1 MQEQEQEQEKPLNS
15 PSTPTSPKLTRD
27 DDGSPTARPPAV
39 APVTVDGR
47 QAEAD
52 EPTLGERPAC
62 DHALTV
68 DVTRL
73 GDGPDVKRF
82 TCLCG
87 ERGEMVLTI
96 DPLVDGDDLSTGE
109 ADADRSGRRYPMSD
123 AQHRCD
129 HGLTVPHVDDS
140 FLSGE
145 RVECPGP
152 GVDTPSPEPQT
163 CNHGP
168 LPDDQH
174 HYNGDACLHQFAC
187 PDLCPGPGI
196 DGPESPRDP
205 LMLATV
211 WKCSECNGVALAE
224 HWQRASVSAL
234 RKVRLQISRGEV
246 DPDDVWIDDE
256 MAVCPRCKF
265 EHHDDE
271 SSWVAEAQGLVV
283 GAEFDE

>member
-1 MQEQEQEQEKPLNS
+1 
-15 PSTPTSPKLTRD
+15 
-27 DDGSPTARPPAV
+27 
-39 APVTVDGR
+39 
-47 QAEAD
+47 
-52 EPTLGERPAC
+52 
-62 DHALTV
+62 
-68 DVTRL
+68 
-73 GDGPDVKRF
+73 
-82 TCLCG
+82 
-87 ERGEMVLTI
+87 
-96 DPLVDGDDLSTGE
+96 
-109 ADADRSGRRYPMSD
+109 MSD
-123 AQHRCD
+123 AQLRCEQNGLSVAGCSASEYD
-129 HGLTVPHVDDS
+129 CARFGVCAAARLSHGM
-140 FLSGE
+140 
-145 RVECPGP
+145 
-152 GVDTPSPEPQT
+152 DTPSPEPQT

-224 HWQRASVSAL
+224 HWQRASASAL